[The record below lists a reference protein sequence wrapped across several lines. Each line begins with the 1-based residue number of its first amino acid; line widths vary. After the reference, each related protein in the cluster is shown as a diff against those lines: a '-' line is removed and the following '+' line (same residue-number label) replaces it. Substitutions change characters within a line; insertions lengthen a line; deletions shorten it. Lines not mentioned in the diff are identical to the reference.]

1 MALDFTLR
9 KIRKKAIIRIIIY
22 GLFALSILTNPV
34 TPFIMHAFVFYKL
47 YKWVQNYIVTKEFP
61 RFLAAMQGREKG
73 RSRDIAKRLKI
84 TQQVLK
90 SRVKRMTKLGL
101 LPETMVEQDGD
112 FIMLGVQ
119 GHPIKY
125 WLRDKEEGFQP
136 EQAPQSKAEDDSD
149 SFTDTHPMK
158 CPSCGAE
165 NLVSSKRTTKCPYC
179 GRGLRYPG

>member
-9 KIRKKAIIRIIIY
+9 KIRKKAIIRIVLY
-22 GLFALSILTNPV
+22 GLFALFLFDGSPAPLIIRV
-34 TPFIMHAFVFYKL
+34 FVFYKL
-47 YKWVQNYIVTKEFP
+47 YQWAQNYFVAKEFP

-84 TQQVLK
+84 TQQVLRN
-90 SRVKRMTKLGL
+90 RVKRMTKLGL
-101 LPETMVEQDGD
+101 LPETMVEKDGD

-119 GHPIKY
+119 GHPIRY
-125 WLRDKEEGFQP
+125 WLRDEEEDFQP
-136 EQAPQSKAEDDSD
+136 EQAPQSKPEDDSD
-149 SFTDTHPMK
+149 SLTDTHPMK

>member
-9 KIRKKAIIRIIIY
+9 KMRKKAIIRIIIY
-22 GLFALSILTNPV
+22 GLFALSILTDPSV
-34 TPFIMHAFVFYKL
+34 PFIMHAFVFYKL

-61 RFLAAMQGREKG
+61 RFVQAMQGREKG

-84 TQQVLK
+84 SQQTLK
-90 SRVKRMTKLGL
+90 SRVKRMKKLDL
-101 LPETMVEQDGD
+101 LPETIVEKDGD
-112 FIMLGVQ
+112 FSIQ
-119 GHPIKY
+119 GAQAHPIKY
-125 WLRDKEEGFQP
+125 WLRDEDDNVPDGAENN
-136 EQAPQSKAEDDSD
+136 APQNDQDDL
-149 SFTDTHPMK
+149 TDTHPMK